1 MWSSVED
8 YPMPRFSLA
17 LLVAFC
23 FLAPASSQTPEQKK
37 ATIAYV
43 RSLQTDAGGF
53 RPSEKEREPNLRAT
67 TGALRALKYFGGEP
81 RDRDRCRDFV
91 ASCYDKESGGFADH
105 PGGKPDVPLTAVG
118 LMAVVELKMPA
129 DKYIESGVKYLV
141 DNAKQFEEIR
151 MAAAGVEAINKR
163 PLRADAWLKQ
173 LAQMR
178 NKEGTFGKHTGQAR
192 DTGGA
197 VAAVLRLGGD
207 VDQRD
212 NVLAVLRAGQ
222 RADGGFGKADTKAS
236 DLEST
241 YRIMRCFH
249 MLKTQPADV
258 DALRRFLAGCRN
270 ADGGYGLAP
279 DQPSTVG
286 STYFAAIILHWLD
299 ER

>member
-1 MWSSVED
+1 MR
-8 YPMPRFSLA
+8 RFSLSL
-17 LLVAFC
+17 LLVLSFC
-23 FLAPASSQTPEQKK
+23 FPTWGQTPEQKK
-37 ATIAYV
+37 ATITYL

-53 RPSEKEREPNLRAT
+53 RPTDKESEPSLRAT
-67 TGALRALKYFGGEP
+67 SGALRALKYFGGEP

-91 ASCYDKESGGFADH
+91 ASCYDKTTGGFADQ

-118 LMAVVELKMPA
+118 LMAVVELKMPTE
-129 DKYIESGVKYLV
+129 KYAESAIKYLV

-151 MAAAGVEAINKR
+151 MAAAGLEAINKR
-163 PLRADAWLKQ
+163 PPRADAWLKQ

-178 NKEGTFGKHTGQAR
+178 NKDGTYGKETGQAR

-212 NVLAVLRAGQ
+212 NVLAALQAGQ
-222 RADGGFGKADTKAS
+222 RADGGFGKADAKGS

-249 MLKTQPADV
+249 MLKAHPADV
-258 DALRRFLAGCRN
+258 DALRRFLARCRN
-270 ADGGYGLAP
+270 TDGGYGIAP
-279 DQPSTVG
+279 DQPSAVG